1 MLDAAA
7 IEPPPSPVLS
17 YTLHDVPVR
26 RRFPMMREMM
36 ADGHPPFMRAVL
48 TADREDP
55 EAPFD
60 GGFVLHTTGELACC
74 EHYSEAVSYT
84 RTARGAATSPINDYG
99 IFLLLDGVWH
109 LTQGGQTRT
118 IEPGSMVLMDSN
130 VPFHSVKPGKA
141 RLRAIR
147 ISHRQMD
154 PLIVPGWQRHG
165 IVCAAQ
171 PGLGGMLTQ
180 YARVLTD
187 EMDRLS
193 PAQADAALD
202 NLCRLFAL
210 HSHAQTNHAG
220 PAGHAIHAA
229 RLVQIRRHIDQR
241 LADPALSPAS
251 VAAAHGMSLRNLHL
265 LFEPTGVSFARYVL
279 RRRLQECRATLAS
292 PAQAHRSV
300 TDIAFGWGFN
310 SLTTFYG
317 AFQREFGMAPGEVR
331 RTAGSGDV
339 APSERPHRIH

>member
-17 YTLHDVPVR
+17 YTLQDVPVR

-48 TADREDP
+48 TAEREDP
-55 EAPFD
+55 DAPFD
-60 GGFVLHTTGELACC
+60 GGFILHTKGELACC

-84 RTARGAATSPINDYG
+84 RTARGAATSPIDDYG
-99 IFLLLDGVWH
+99 IFLLLAGVWH

-118 IEPGSMVLMDSN
+118 VEPGSMVLMDSN
-130 VPFHSVKPGKA
+130 IPFHSVKPGKA

-147 ISHRQMD
+147 IPHRQMD

-171 PGLGGMLTQ
+171 PGLGGLVTQ
-180 YARVLTD
+180 YARALTD

-193 PAQADAALD
+193 AAQADAALD

-210 HSHAQTNHAG
+210 HSDAQVNHVAPAEHAV
-220 PAGHAIHAA
+220 HAA
-229 RLVQIRRHIDQR
+229 RLLQVRRHIDQH
-241 LADPALSPAS
+241 LADPALTPAS
-251 VAAAHGMSLRNLHL
+251 VAAAHQMSLRSLHL
-265 LFEPTGVSFARYVL
+265 LFEPTGVSFARHVL
-279 RRRLQECRATLAS
+279 RRRLQECHATLTS
-292 PAQAHRSV
+292 PAHAQRSV
-300 TDIAFGWGFN
+300 TDIAFAWGFN
-310 SLTTFYG
+310 SLTTFYSG
-317 AFQREFGMAPGEVR
+317 FQHEFGMAPGEVR
-331 RTAGSGDV
+331 RAAGSPGATPPEQPD
-339 APSERPHRIH
+339 RTD